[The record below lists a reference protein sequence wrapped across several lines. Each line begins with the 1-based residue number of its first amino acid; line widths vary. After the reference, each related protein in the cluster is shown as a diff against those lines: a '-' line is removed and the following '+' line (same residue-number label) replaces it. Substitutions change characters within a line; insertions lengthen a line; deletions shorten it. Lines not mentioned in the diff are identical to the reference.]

1 MTSASARLDAE
12 AFTGLGGAA
21 RTAATQSG
29 MGVVRSYL
37 KRAFRRYAT
46 GRVAY
51 ALSQMT
57 DEQLAA
63 VGIRRSQIPQYA
75 SEIMSGE

>member
-1 MTSASARLDAE
+1 MTSTSARLDAE
-12 AFTGLGGAA
+12 AFTVLGGMA
-21 RTAATQSG
+21 RTSTSQTGKGAG
-29 MGVVRSYL
+29 SYL

-51 ALSQMT
+51 ALSHMT

-63 VGIRRSQIPQYA
+63 IGITRPQIPQYA

>member
-1 MTSASARLDAE
+1 MTSASARLDTE
-12 AFTGLGGAA
+12 AFTGLGGTA
-21 RTAATQSG
+21 RTAAAQTG
-29 MGVVRSYL
+29 TGIRSYL
-37 KRAFRRYAT
+37 KRAFLRYAT
-46 GRVAY
+46 GRVAF

-75 SEIMSGE
+75 SEVVSGE